1 MSSPPDRRYIR
12 WFRELSLTDLPLV
25 GGKNASLGEMFQ
37 QLTPLGVRVPD
48 GFAVTAEAYR
58 DALDAANAWPE
69 LHRLLDALDKTDV
82 TALAQAGA
90 RARDIVYGAPM
101 PAAVEQQLR
110 EAWRTLKAASGE
122 ALSVAV
128 RSSATAED
136 LPNASFAGQ
145 HDTYLNIQ
153 GEELLIDAVKRCQA
167 SLFTDRA
174 ISYRIDNGFDHF
186 KVFLS
191 VAVMQMVRSD
201 QASSGVMFTIDTES
215 GHPDVVFITGAWG
228 LGENVVQGAVDPD
241 EFYVHKPT
249 FRQGFR
255 SVLRRTLGDKQVQM
269 VYAPGRTREPVI
281 NRPTPRA
288 DRARYCLS
296 DADVLVLADAA
307 IKIEDHYS
315 GLAGVRRAM
324 DIEWAKDGPDGP
336 IFIVQARPE
345 TAISQRNTLMLEEF
359 LLDAT
364 GTVRVT
370 GRAVGAK
377 VATGRVR
384 LVTDGRHLQKF
395 QPGEVLVAD
404 TTTPDWEP
412 VMKTAAAIVTNRGG
426 RTCHAAIVARELGIP
441 AVVGAEHASEVLQD
455 GDLVTVSCA
464 EGAVGKVFEGEV
476 AFHKQVSDLTGLQR
490 PATHMMV
497 NLGNPELAFGV
508 SQMPCDG
515 VGLARMEFIINEH
528 IKVHP
533 MAALHPE
540 RIQDAAER
548 ARVLAV
554 FANYPSGASYFVE
567 RLAEG
572 VGTIAAAFYPRPVI
586 VRLSDFKSNEYAA
599 LLGGRDFEP
608 HEENPM
614 LGFRGAARYIHPA
627 YAETF
632 ALECAA
638 LKRVRQV
645 MGLTNLKLMVPFC
658 RRLDEAK
665 GVLAAMAAQG
675 LARGDDGLE
684 VYVMCEIPN
693 NVLLIDE
700 FAQLFDGFS
709 IGSNDLTQLTLG
721 VDRDSAI
728 VADSFDEQDP
738 GMLKMLK
745 LAVEG
750 ARRNHRHSGI
760 CGQAPS
766 DHIEVARYLVELGID
781 SISLTP
787 DRVLQTMK
795 VVQEIEVALG
805 RPARATL
812 LAA

>member
-1 MSSPPDRRYIR
+1 MPATANRYIR
-12 WFRELSLTDLPLV
+12 WFRELSLTDIPLV

-48 GFAVTAEAYR
+48 GFAVTAVAYR
-58 DALDAANAWPE
+58 AALDAADAWPE
-69 LHRLLDALDKTDV
+69 LHRLLDTLDKTD
-82 TALAQAGA
+82 TDALSRAGA
-90 RARDIVYGAPM
+90 RAREIVYGAPM

-122 ALSVAV
+122 HLSVAV

-145 HDTYLNIQ
+145 HETYLNIQ
-153 GEELLIDAVKRCQA
+153 GEEMLVDAVKRCQA

-186 KVFLS
+186 KVYLS

-201 QASSGVMFTIDTES
+201 LASSGVMFTIDTES

-228 LGENVVQGAVDPD
+228 LGENVVQGTVDPD

-255 SVLRRTLGDKQVQM
+255 SVLRKTLGDKQVRM
-269 VYAPGRTREPVI
+269 VYAPGRTREAVI
-281 NRPTPRA
+281 NRPTPKA
-288 DRARYCLS
+288 DRRRYCLS

-315 GLAGVRRAM
+315 RLAGERRAM
-324 DIEWAKDGPDGP
+324 DIEWAKNGPDGE

-345 TAISQRNTLMLEEF
+345 TAISQRSALLLEEF
-359 LLDAT
+359 LLDDT
-364 GTVRVT
+364 GPLRAT

-384 LVTDGRHLQKF
+384 LVTDAHHLAAFK
-395 QPGEVLVAD
+395 PGEVLVAD

-441 AVVGAEHASEVLQD
+441 AVVGAEHASEVLHD
-455 GDLVTVSCA
+455 GETVTVSCA
-464 EGAVGKVFEGEV
+464 EGAVGKVYEGAV
-476 AFHKQVSDLTGLQR
+476 AFHKQVSDLTNLKR
-490 PATHMMV
+490 PATEIMV
-497 NLGNPELAFGV
+497 NLGNPELAFQV

-533 MAALHPE
+533 MAVLHPE
-540 RIQDAAER
+540 RITDVAER
-548 ARVLAV
+548 VRVLALSV
-554 FANYPSGASYFVE
+554 DYKDGASYFIE

-599 LLGGRDFEP
+599 LMGGRDFEP

-614 LGFRGAARYIHPA
+614 IGFRGAARYIHPA
-627 YAETF
+627 YAEGF

-638 LKRVRQV
+638 LKRVREV

-658 RRLDEAK
+658 RRLEEAR
-665 GVLAAMAAQG
+665 GVLAAMAEHG
-675 LARGDDGLE
+675 LKRGENGLE

-700 FAQLFDGFS
+700 FSELFDGFS

-738 GMLKMLK
+738 GMRKMLK
-745 LAVEG
+745 MAVEG
-750 ARRNHRHSGI
+750 ARRNHRHCGI

-787 DRVLQTMK
+787 DRVLRTMQA
-795 VVQEIEVALG
+795 VQAIEVALG
-805 RPARATL
+805 RPGRVPDLKAN
-812 LAA
+812 